1 MNFLFLNKTLR
12 LINLKMAT
20 AINAKISV
28 FVICVKAIMYFLL
41 YNLHDCTFNDLMIK
55 VRKFSLFRDD
65 AFRTFLGLG
74 DGVFLTKDF

>member
-1 MNFLFLNKTLR
+1 
-12 LINLKMAT
+12 MAT

-65 AFRTFLGLG
+65 TFRTFLGLG